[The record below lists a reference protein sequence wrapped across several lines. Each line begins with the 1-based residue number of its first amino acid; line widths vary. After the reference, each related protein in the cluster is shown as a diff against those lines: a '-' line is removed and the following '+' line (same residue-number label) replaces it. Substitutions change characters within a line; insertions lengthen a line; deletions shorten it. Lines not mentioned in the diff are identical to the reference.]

1 MNIDVI
7 ISADY
12 IREDIIKNKIV
23 VVIDMLRAT
32 SVITTAI
39 MNGCKEVIPT
49 LTVEEAFQKRD
60 EIGSESCILG
70 GERQAIKVEGFDFS
84 NSPLEYT
91 EDKVKG
97 KSIVLSTTNGTRTL
111 TNCHEA
117 KKIYVGSVLNGTAI
131 AKRLVDEN
139 EDVVIVN
146 SGTNGQFSMDDYIC
160 TGFILK
166 EMTNL
171 TSKLYL
177 SDIALAAKCAYEANP
192 DITSYI
198 KDARHYNVMINLNL
212 QKDLK
217 YCVQKSITNVVP
229 EYIEGHIIGI
239 SQH

>member
-12 IREDIIKNKIV
+12 IRDDIINNKTV

-32 SVITTAI
+32 SVITTAV

-49 LTVEEAFQKRD
+49 LTIEEALKKRD
-60 EIGSESCILG
+60 EIGKENCILG
-70 GERQAIKVEGFDFS
+70 GERKAVKIDGFDFS

-97 KSIVLSTTNGTRTL
+97 KTIILSTTNGTRTL
-111 TNCHEA
+111 TSCLSAE
-117 KKIYVGSVLNGTAI
+117 KIYTGCILNGGAI
-131 AKRLVDEN
+131 AKKLVEEN
-139 EDVVIVN
+139 HDVVIVN

-166 EMTNL
+166 EMMNL

-177 SDIALAAKCAYEANP
+177 SDIAKSAVKAYEFQP
-192 DITSYI
+192 DILSYI
-198 KDARHYNVMINLNL
+198 KDARHYNVMLNLNL
-212 QKDLK
+212 QKDIK
-217 YCVQKSITNVVP
+217 YCVQKNITKVVP
-229 EYIEGHIIGI
+229 QYKEGHIIGI
-239 SQH
+239 S

>member
-12 IREDIIKNKIV
+12 IRNDIIQDKVV

-49 LTVEEAFQKRD
+49 LTIEEAFKIKERL
-60 EIGSESCILG
+60 GSENCILG
-70 GERQAIKVEGFDFS
+70 GERQAVKVEGFDFS

-91 EDKVKG
+91 ENKVKG
-97 KSIVLSTTNGTRTL
+97 KSIILSTTNGTRTL
-111 TNCHEA
+111 TSCLKA
-117 KKIYVGSVLNGTAI
+117 KKIYVGCVLNASAI
-131 AKRLVDEN
+131 ARKLIEEN
-139 EDVVIVN
+139 QDVVIVN

-166 EMTNL
+166 EMSKI

-177 SDIALAAKCAYEANP
+177 SDIAKSALKAYEFQP
-192 DITSYI
+192 DILGYI
-198 KDARHYNVMINLNL
+198 KEARHYGVMVNLEL
-212 QKDLK
+212 QKDIE
-217 YCVQKSITNVVP
+217 YCVQKNITNIVS
-229 EYIEGHIIGI
+229 EYKEGHIIGI
-239 SQH
+239 S